1 MMQSSTDRI
10 LTSHVGSLPRNPD
23 LAELLLKRN
32 RNEAYDSD
40 LLERTTA
47 QAVSD
52 VVARQVAHGIDVVND
67 GEMSKPSYATYIQ
80 ERLSGFGAVDASRVA
95 PERHLDREEFADYY
109 RKSNAAGG
117 SATRRKLACVG
128 PIAVTDSAQLHRDL
142 ANLKAAASQAKPI
155 GIFMTAASPGVVCR
169 FHPNLHYSSTA
180 AYREAVGAAM
190 QAEYEAIVAA
200 GFILQVDCPD
210 LASGR
215 NNVFAALT
223 EDEFLKECEISI
235 EILNHA
241 LRNVPSRQVRL
252 HLCWGNYEGPH
263 IHDIAL
269 EKILPVVF
277 KAKPQGLSFEGA
289 NPRHGHEWEVWTR
302 IKLPDDK
309 VIVPGVIDTLTN
321 YVEHPDLV
329 AQRICQYAGAVGR
342 ERVIAGTDCGFET
355 FAGQARVHAS
365 VVYKK
370 FEALA
375 EGARRASAKLWARRT
390 AA

>member
-1 MMQSSTDRI
+1 
-10 LTSHVGSLPRNPD
+10 
-23 LAELLLKRN
+23 
-32 RNEAYDSD
+32 
-40 LLERTTA
+40 
-47 QAVSD
+47 
-52 VVARQVAHGIDVVND
+52 
-67 GEMSKPSYATYIQ
+67 
-80 ERLSGFGAVDASRVA
+80 
-95 PERHLDREEFADYY
+95 
-109 RKSNAAGG
+109 
-117 SATRRKLACVG
+117 
-128 PIAVTDSAQLHRDL
+128 
-142 ANLKAAASQAKPI
+142 
-155 GIFMTAASPGVVCR
+155 VCR

-241 LRNVPSRQVRL
+241 LRNVPSQQVRL

-269 EKILPVVF
+269 EKILPLVF
-277 KAKPQGLSFEGA
+277 KAKPHGLSFEGA

-390 AA
+390 AARRNP